1 MTTNADRWALR
12 CFVGSLILI
21 AFLYGVAVGT
31 FRVFP
36 FQVFALASDGLRE
49 LRGSTVVEE
58 EPPWY
63 YRRVDASY
71 PQAFHDADGAYQGL
85 NLITRVGPRNRI
97 AAEIADMDGKT
108 LHRWDV
114 DWFRV
119 WPDADHLPP
128 SVVPK
133 SRPGCHLHGAVV
145 MDNGDLIYNYD
156 HLGLVRLDRDS
167 RVVWRLPYQTHH
179 SIHRDD
185 DGNLWVCGQKERHA
199 PDPDFPGRITPYDE
213 YTILLVSPD
222 GAIRSEWS
230 VAKMLKENGY
240 EGLLYLGSDQP
251 HPTLR
256 DDRLHLNDAE
266 PFPATMAEGFFGEH
280 DVLISLR
287 NVNTIF
293 VFDRRTERIKFI
305 RTGQWVWQHDPDFVD
320 GDSFTVFDND
330 FRDVA
335 DEADLHSRI
344 VAMDARTNTV
354 TTLFRGT
361 PERPFYTALMGKH
374 QWLPNGNLLITE
386 SMKGRAFEIDADGEI
401 VWQYVNY
408 VDDQTVGLVE
418 EVQRLPLAYGRR
430 FGDEPTQ

>member
-1 MTTNADRWALR
+1 MTTKADRSAFR
-12 CFVGSLILI
+12 CFVGSLVLI

-36 FQVFALASDGLRE
+36 FHVFALASDGLRE
-49 LRGSTVVEE
+49 LRGSTGIEDE
-58 EPPWY
+58 LPWY

-71 PQAFHDADGAYQGL
+71 PKALHNAGGAYQGL
-85 NLITRVGPRNRI
+85 NLITQIEKGDRI
-97 AAEIADMDGKT
+97 AAMIADMDGKT
-108 LHRWDV
+108 LHRWEV
-114 DWFRV
+114 DWFTV

-128 SVVPK
+128 SAVPK
-133 SRPGCHLHGAVV
+133 SRPGSHLHGAVV

-179 SIHRDD
+179 SIQRGD
-185 DGNLWVCGQKERHA
+185 DGNLWVCGQRPRNV
-199 PDPDFPGRITPYDE
+199 PDPDFQGRSPPYDE

-222 GAIRSEWS
+222 GAIRGEWS
-230 VAKMLKENGY
+230 VPAILKKNGY
-240 EGLLYLGSDQP
+240 QGLLYLGSDQP
-251 HPTLR
+251 HVIFR
-256 DDRLHLNDAE
+256 DDRLHLNDVE
-266 PFPATMAEGFFGEH
+266 PFPATMAEGFFNEH
-280 DVLISLR
+280 DVLVSLR

-320 GDSFTVFDND
+320 GNSFTLFDNNC
-330 FRDVA
+330 RDVP
-335 DEADLHSRI
+335 DEANLHSRI
-344 VAMDARTNTV
+344 VAVDARTNTV

-361 PERPFYTALMGKH
+361 PEHPFYTPIMGKH

-386 SMKGRAFEIDADGEI
+386 SRKGRAFEIDADGEI

-408 VDDQTVGLVE
+408 VDDQTVGAVE
-418 EVQRLPLAYGRR
+418 EVQRLPLAYGRL
-430 FGDEPTQ
+430 FGREPTQ